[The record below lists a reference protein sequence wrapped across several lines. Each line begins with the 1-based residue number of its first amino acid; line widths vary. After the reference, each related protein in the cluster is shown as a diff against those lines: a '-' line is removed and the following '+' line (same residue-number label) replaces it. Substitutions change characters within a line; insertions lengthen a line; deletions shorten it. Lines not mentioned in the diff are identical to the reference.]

1 MALSFSPEE
10 CRGQFPALGG
20 GFAYFDSPGGT
31 QTPDGVRSA
40 IADALRNA
48 SGNTGAPYAT
58 STRIGELV
66 SAARL
71 AAGGFLGCAPREII
85 FGGSM
90 TSLNFMLSR
99 VVGQTLEARD
109 EIVVT
114 RLDHDANVAPW
125 LELAR
130 EKNLVVRTV
139 DVNDD
144 TTLNY
149 DDLRR
154 QLSSRT
160 RVVAFPLASNAIGTT
175 VNGAEVSRIAH
186 EAGALAWADAVQFAP
201 HAPIDVRSLDVDVL
215 LCSAYKFCGPH
226 LGIAYVRD
234 SLVESWAP
242 INARPAAAY
251 EHGRRFERGTL
262 PFESLAG
269 FIAAVEYLRSLGGME
284 ALAAWE
290 ERLGRRLLSAL
301 PETTRIVGMPTTR
314 GRVPTFLVT
323 FPGVSAHRLSEQ
335 LGERGFGVWSGEAF
349 YALGLYE
356 RLRWG
361 EALRIGL
368 IHYNTQD
375 EVDRLATCLGE
386 LVG

>member
-1 MALSFSPEE
+1 MSLSLNE
-10 CRGQFPALGG
+10 CRSQFASLGS

-31 QTPDGVRSA
+31 QTPDRVRTA
-40 IADALRNA
+40 IADALQSA

-58 STRIGELV
+58 STRIGDLV

-71 AAGGFLGCAPREII
+71 TAAGFLGGTPNEII

-99 VVGQTLEARD
+99 VVGRTLEAGD
-109 EIVVT
+109 EILVT

-125 LELAR
+125 LELACER
-130 EKNLVVRTV
+130 NLVVRTV
-139 DVNDD
+139 DINDD

-154 QLSSRT
+154 QLTSRT
-160 RVVAFPLASNAIGTT
+160 RIVAFPLASNAIGTT
-175 VNGAEVSRIAH
+175 VNGSEVSRIAH
-186 EAGALAWADAVQFAP
+186 DAGALSWADAVQFAP
-201 HAPIDVRSLDVDVL
+201 HAPIDVRSLGVDVL

-226 LGIAYVRD
+226 LGIAYVRASLLD
-234 SLVESWAP
+234 SWTP

-269 FIAAVEYLRSLGGME
+269 LIAAVEYLRSLGGLE
-284 ALAAWE
+284 AIAAWE
-290 ERLGRRLLSAL
+290 EQLGRRLLLAL
-301 PETTRIVGMPTTR
+301 PEAARVVGMPTTS

-323 FPGVSAHRLSEQ
+323 FPGISAHRMSEQ
-335 LGERGFGVWSGEAF
+335 LGGRGFGVWSGEAF
-349 YALGLYE
+349 YALGLHD

-368 IHYNTQD
+368 IHYNTED
-375 EVDRLATCLGE
+375 EVDRLATCLEE
-386 LVG
+386 LVRQ

>member
-1 MALSFSPEE
+1 MTLGFSPEE
-10 CRGQFPALGG
+10 CRGQFAALGS

-31 QTPDGVRSA
+31 QTPSGVSSA
-40 IADALRNA
+40 IAEALKSM

-58 STRIGELV
+58 SSRIGELV
-66 SAARL
+66 GAARL
-71 AAGGFLGCAPREII
+71 TAGGFLGCTPREII

-99 VVGQTLEARD
+99 VVGRTLSAGD
-109 EIVVT
+109 EILVT
-114 RLDHDANVAPW
+114 CLDHDANVAPW
-125 LELAR
+125 LELAC
-130 EKNLVVRTV
+130 EKGLVVRAV

-160 RVVAFPLASNAIGTT
+160 RVVAFPLASNAVGTT
-175 VNGAEVSRIAH
+175 VNAAEISRLAH
-186 EAGALAWADAVQFAP
+186 ESGALAWADAVQFAP
-201 HAPIDVRSLDVDVL
+201 HAPIDVRALGVDVL

-226 LGIAYVRD
+226 LGIAYVGE
-234 SLVESWAP
+234 SLLESWAA

-251 EHGRRFERGTL
+251 EHGRRFEHGTL

-290 ERLGRRLLSAL
+290 ERLGRRLLAAL
-301 PETTRIVGMPTTR
+301 PERARVVGMPTTV

-323 FPGVSAHRLSEQ
+323 FPGVSAHRLSQQ